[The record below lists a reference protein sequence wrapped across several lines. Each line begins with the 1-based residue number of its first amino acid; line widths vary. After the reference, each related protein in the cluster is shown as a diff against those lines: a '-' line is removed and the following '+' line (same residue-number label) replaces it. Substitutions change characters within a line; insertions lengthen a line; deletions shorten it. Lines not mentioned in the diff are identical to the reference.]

1 MFLHL
6 DNKLIKKRGGL
17 SPGEWVYMI
26 VKEEFLNKLRQ
37 FFGLNLYEVRI
48 WTALLSRGVST
59 AGELSDIGN
68 VPRSRAYDILE
79 SLEKK
84 GFVVMKLGKPIKYI
98 AVEPKEVVERVKKLV
113 MEDAGESVKRLE
125 ELKETDVLRE
135 LDLLH
140 KQGIE
145 FVEPTDLSGAIR
157 GRHNIYAHIESLIKN
172 AENSVTI
179 VTTGKGL
186 VRKNEALRATLE
198 KLKKKNVKI
207 RIAANL
213 NKASLDAAKQLSKIA
228 EVRSTNKVNA
238 RFCIVDSKDLVFM
251 MMNDENVH
259 PSYDVGVWVN
269 TPLFTSALES
279 MFDLAWKEM
288 TPLDKVKT

>member
-1 MFLHL
+1 
-6 DNKLIKKRGGL
+6 
-17 SPGEWVYMI
+17 
-26 VKEEFLNKLRQ
+26 
-37 FFGLNLYEVRI
+37 
-48 WTALLSRGVST
+48 
-59 AGELSDIGN
+59 
-68 VPRSRAYDILE
+68 
-79 SLEKK
+79 
-84 GFVVMKLGKPIKYI
+84 MKLGKPIKYI

-125 ELKETDVLRE
+125 ELKTTDVLKE

-145 FVEPTDLSGAIR
+145 FIEPTDLSGAIR

-172 AENSVTI
+172 AESSVTI

-186 VRKNEALRATLE
+186 VRKNEALKATLE

-213 NKASLDAAKQLSKIA
+213 TKASLDAAKQLSKVA

-238 RFCIVDSKDLVFM
+238 RFCIIDNKDLVFM
-251 MMNDENVH
+251 MMSDENVH
-259 PSYDVGVWVN
+259 PSYDVGVWVK
-269 TPLFTSALES
+269 TPLFTSALDSIFE
-279 MFDLAWKEM
+279 LAWKEM
-288 TPLDKVKT
+288 TPLDKVKV